1 MAVDGDAVADDSVCF
16 VEAFAAP
23 PGLMGSKRDS
33 ACSFSSVL
41 ESSKS
46 AHTAFVPRGVTAGAC
61 ERTAQWDKPVP
72 GATGGRA
79 ANAFAVAGV
88 DAIDI
93 ADDAALALC
102 MPYHYEQC
110 VF

>member
-1 MAVDGDAVADDSVCF
+1 MAVDAVAGDSVCF

-23 PGLMGSKRDS
+23 GLMGSVPDS

-93 ADDAALALC
+93 ALML
-102 MPYHYEQC
+102 QC
-110 VF
+110 FLHTLPL